1 MSRGT
6 DPPGDLPALRTPHPT
21 FGDPPFT
28 GMPAPEQAVLCTDD
42 DVRISAVHG
51 LAADSAAGSGALD
64 RVFVVAHG
72 FTGSWRRPAVRTVLR
87 GLRRHGGVIGF
98 DFRGH
103 GASTGLSTVGDRE
116 VRDLEAAIGWGRRL
130 GYRRVVTVGFSMGG
144 GVVLRHAALYSGPAA
159 VVAVSAPARWY
170 YRGTAPMRR
179 VHFAIERPTGR
190 VLARLALGTRI
201 SAEPWHPVPL
211 APFEAAAALAPTP
224 LLVVHGD
231 RDPYF
236 PLDHPR
242 QIHAAA
248 RPPKELWIEPGLGHA
263 ENAVDAELVDRIGR
277 WARAHTG
284 G

>member
-6 DPPGDLPALRTPHPT
+6 DLPGDLPALRTPSGPS
-21 FGDPPFT
+21 FT
-28 GMPAPEQAVLCTDD
+28 GMPAPEQAVLITDD
-42 DVRISAVHG
+42 DVRISAVHRPG
-51 LAADSAAGSGALD
+51 ADFGTRD

-72 FTGSWRRPAVRTVLR
+72 FTGSWRRPAVGAVLD
-87 GLRRHGGVIGF
+87 GLRAHGAVIGF

-116 VRDLEAAIGWGRRL
+116 VRDLEAAVGWARRL

-144 GVVLRHAALYSGPAA
+144 SVVLRHAALYDGVAA

-170 YRGTAPMRR
+170 YRDTPPMRR
-179 VHFAIERPTGR
+179 VHFAIERRTGR
-190 VLARLALGTRI
+190 AVARFVLRTRI
-201 SAEPWHPVPL
+201 SARTWDPVPL
-211 APFEAAAALAPTP
+211 APFEAAAAIAPTP

-231 RDPYF
+231 SDPYF

-248 RPPKELWIEPGLGHA
+248 GAPKDLWIEPGLGHA
-263 ENAVDAELVDRIGR
+263 ENAVGADLVDRIAR
-277 WARAHTG
+277 WARAHTEG
-284 G
+284 